1 MKTTIALL
9 LLIITMASCQFI
21 KSVKKD
27 LVSGVLT
34 KGDGLSCEDVYLSL
48 NTGKTNRNTFIYG
61 EKFFINFNNIEGFN
75 KENENVF
82 PGMRMYVVSKTGDT
96 VLQTSDLYG
105 GYSEGIRLSPLLL
118 IGDLTVASP
127 MRSKDE
133 YTLHVNIWDKKG
145 KGTIGSTL
153 DFKIVSNDQIRIEA
167 NKVTFNEIYL
177 FSKERDAVITD
188 NLIKF
193 NENIY
198 VIFEGVSG
206 LMEING
212 LVFPGLSIS
221 ATDNEGKIILD
232 YKDLF
237 SDYSQNGIAD
247 SDFKTRVSAHFTI
260 FDKGFKNPLHC
271 KLTIWDKKSDNSI
284 SASTELILE

>member
-1 MKTTIALL
+1 MKTTIAAL
-9 LLIITMASCQFI
+9 LLILTLAGCQFS

-27 LVSGVLT
+27 LVSGLLT
-34 KGDGLSCEDVYLSL
+34 KGDGLSCEDVYLSV

-61 EKFFINFNNIEGFN
+61 EKLFINFNNIEGFN
-75 KENENVF
+75 KENEYVF
-82 PGMRMYVVSKTGDT
+82 PGMRMFVISKTGDT
-96 VLQTSDLYG
+96 VLQTNDLYG
-105 GYSEGIRLSPLLL
+105 GYSEGIKLSPLLL
-118 IGDLTVASP
+118 IGDLTFASP

-133 YTLHVNIWDKKG
+133 YTLHVIIWDKKG
-145 KGTIGSTL
+145 KGKITATM
-153 DFKIVSNDQIRIEA
+153 DFKIVSNDQIKIEA

-188 NLIKF
+188 NIIKF

-198 VIFEGVSG
+198 VIFEGLSG

-212 LVFPGLSIS
+212 LVFPGLGVS

-237 SDYSQNGIAD
+237 SDYSENGITE

-260 FDKGFKNPLHC
+260 FDTKFKNPLHC
-271 KLTIWDKKSDNSI
+271 NLIIWDKKSDNSI
-284 SASTELILE
+284 KASTDLILE